1 MDACDLRYLRNV
13 RLVMAAVV
21 LAAPCTAA
29 SLVSRRWA
37 REAREAAE
45 AQEHKLEPSSEGAAD
60 VPGVLLEGA
69 ADTFR

>member
-1 MDACDLRYLRNV
+1 MQERIPAGQLCILRKG
-13 RLVMAAVV
+13 
-21 LAAPCTAA
+21 
-29 SLVSRRWA
+29 LVSRRWA